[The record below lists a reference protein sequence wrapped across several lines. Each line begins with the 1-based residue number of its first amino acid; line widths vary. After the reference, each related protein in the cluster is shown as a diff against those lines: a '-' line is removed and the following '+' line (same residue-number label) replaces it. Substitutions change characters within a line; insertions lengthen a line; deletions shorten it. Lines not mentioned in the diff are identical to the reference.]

1 MMQFLKENFQL
12 VCLLVGV
19 VGVVIS
25 VITLAAEAR
34 KKRNDLGPG
43 VEAFSTERD
52 AALPPF
58 TDQAHQTRKGR
69 RPSNRASAE

>member
-19 VGVVIS
+19 VGVILS

-34 KKRNDLGPG
+34 KKRNYRIHLFPASESKKRNNA
-43 VEAFSTERD
+43 VQSE
-52 AALPPF
+52 
-58 TDQAHQTRKGR
+58 TRRNTKTIV
-69 RPSNRASAE
+69 NT

>member
-12 VCLLVGV
+12 VCLLFGV

-34 KKRNDLGPG
+34 KKRKRN
-43 VEAFSTERD
+43 E
-52 AALPPF
+52 
-58 TDQAHQTRKGR
+58 
-69 RPSNRASAE
+69 

>member
-19 VGVVIS
+19 VGVILS

-34 KKRNDLGPG
+34 KKRNYRIHLFPAS
-43 VEAFSTERD
+43 ESKK
-52 AALPPF
+52 
-58 TDQAHQTRKGR
+58 RKHGKTKE
-69 RPSNRASAE
+69 NK

>member
-19 VGVVIS
+19 VGVILS

-34 KKRNDLGPG
+34 KKND
-43 VEAFSTERD
+43 
-52 AALPPF
+52 
-58 TDQAHQTRKGR
+58 
-69 RPSNRASAE
+69 